1 MALDHGHVDRLDGV
15 VAGDRGVGEPARIE
29 HHARGFFGAGL
40 LQPVDDHAL
49 VVGLAEFDGE
59 AVRVYTARNSAA
71 SPLRYLMDGEDQF
84 RIGEDIES
92 QGWDYGAIYHSHTRS
107 AARPSETDINMA
119 FVPRVG
125 PLWPGTL
132 YIIVGLAGEQPEV
145 RAFRIESETPQEVE
159 LSVE

>member
-1 MALDHGHVDRLDGV
+1 MPQPMRISRALYEEM
-15 VAGDRGVGEPARIE
+15 VA
-29 HHARGFFGAGL
+29 
-40 LQPVDDHAL
+40 HAL
-49 VVGLAEFDGE
+49 EEAPNECCGIVASVDGE

-107 AARPSETDINMA
+107 APRPTETDINMA